1 MALNRNNII
10 QRAQIIRAIREYFDS
25 QGFVEVETPLRIPA
39 NAPEEHIDPCASADM
54 FLHTSPEICMKRL
67 LSQGYEKIY
76 QICRC
81 WRTGE
86 RGSRHLPEFTMLE
99 WYRANADYT
108 ALMRDCEDLLLHVST
123 SIGMPGSIEYEQKS
137 VQLDAGFTKIT
148 VRNAFINCML
158 DMEEALRNDRFDE
171 LMVTTIEPSL
181 PQAKPVLL
189 LDYPIEMAALARPK
203 PDNPQVAE
211 RFELYAGGMELA
223 NGFSELNDADEQ
235 RKRFENANQKRVEA
249 GLPPLPLPEPFLRD
263 LPSMPPSA
271 GIALGIDRL
280 VMLFTGAS
288 RIDDVITFTPEQ
300 L

>member
-10 QRAQIIRAIREYFDS
+10 QRAQIIRAIRDFFDS
-25 QGFVEVETPLRIPA
+25 QGFVEVDTPLRIPA
-39 NAPEEHIDPCASADM
+39 NAPEEHIDPCVSADM

-123 SIGMPGSIEYEQKS
+123 SIGMPGSIEYDQKS

-148 VRNAFINCML
+148 VRNAFINCTL
-158 DMEEALRNDRFDE
+158 DMEEALRNNSFDE

-181 PQAKPVLL
+181 PLSKPVLL

-203 PDNPQVAE
+203 PDNPLVAE

-249 GLPPLPLPEPFLRD
+249 GLSTLPMPEPFLRD